1 MDYWILFP
9 LCPSWDLQSMI
20 LQDDFLFHTTHAS
33 YIQVRTKK
41 KKDLRLANKAQ
52 SNLKDSERLEIKG

>member
-41 KKDLRLANKAQ
+41 KKKSWEKVLGVFLLYSIEKVC
-52 SNLKDSERLEIKG
+52 